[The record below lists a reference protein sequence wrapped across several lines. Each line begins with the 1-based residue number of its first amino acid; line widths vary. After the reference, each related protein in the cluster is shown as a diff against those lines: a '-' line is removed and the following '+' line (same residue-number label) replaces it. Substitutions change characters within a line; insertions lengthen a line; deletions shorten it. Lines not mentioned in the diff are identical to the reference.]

1 MPFLVRG
8 FYNNNPLTLT
18 TETEEAFAKAF
29 DWRLVE
35 GFTDALSVT
44 ASRLQGL
51 RNRRVCS
58 ATGTQRNRSDDRSG
72 MMKPCFAGLP
82 SPVN

>member
-51 RNRRVCS
+51 RNR
-58 ATGTQRNRSDDRSG
+58 A
-72 MMKPCFAGLP
+72 FAALQALKEIDQTIAQE
-82 SPVN
+82 

>member
-44 ASRLQGL
+44 ALRLQGYASGDGPWSGHL
-51 RNRRVCS
+51 ERM
-58 ATGTQRNRSDDRSG
+58 DDG
-72 MMKPCFAGLP
+72 AYAA
-82 SPVN
+82 